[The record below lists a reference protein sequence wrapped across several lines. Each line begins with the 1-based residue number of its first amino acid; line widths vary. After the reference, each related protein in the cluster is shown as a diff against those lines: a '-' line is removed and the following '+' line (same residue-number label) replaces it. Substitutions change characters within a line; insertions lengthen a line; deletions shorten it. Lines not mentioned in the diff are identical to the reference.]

1 MAVIALLAI
10 QVVLGTQVRE
20 QIDVLL
26 KTFGVHDSR
35 LAWMGEL
42 DITVLVHRSFSWM
55 LLIASWYLHRAY
67 KAWQPSSPLTLMLL
81 IGFVLIAVLGAMMY
95 YLSIPAVIQPAHLLL
110 TAVTWMIGV
119 DVLVRSWQ
127 STD

>member
-1 MAVIALLAI
+1 MD
-10 QVVLGTQVRE
+10 VVDCLMVPA
-20 QIDVLL
+20 
-26 KTFGVHDSR
+26 SR
-35 LAWMGEL
+35 LQGMA
-42 DITVLVHRSFSWM
+42 
-55 LLIASWYLHRAY
+55 
-67 KAWQPSSPLTLMLL
+67 TLMLL